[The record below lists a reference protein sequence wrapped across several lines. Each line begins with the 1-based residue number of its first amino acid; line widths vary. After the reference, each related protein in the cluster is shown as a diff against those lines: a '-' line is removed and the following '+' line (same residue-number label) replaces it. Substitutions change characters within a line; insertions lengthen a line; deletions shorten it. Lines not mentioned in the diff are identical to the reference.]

1 MSFEIVYQIMPPLAL
16 IAVCMAGLTWAL
28 GGQERSVNNADLI
41 VIAITIVGISSMF
54 GFAGLGLGWFSS
66 KRAKA

>member
-1 MSFEIVYQIMPPLAL
+1 MYGGFDMGAR
-16 IAVCMAGLTWAL
+16 
-28 GGQERSVNNADLI
+28 GQERSVNNADLI